1 MSGYASTK
9 YSASGVKTGTIVSY
23 GSNTAPDGFLD
34 CDGTAVSRTT
44 YASLFAVIGT
54 TYGTGDGSTTFN
66 LPDLQDN
73 VPLGKSGTK
82 SIGST
87 GGSATQTTTGSVSVG
102 NTTLSTSKIPSH
114 NHREGGHSEFGSTSS
129 ISAVL
134 RNTGA
139 DNSGKRFLT
148 ANTGGGG
155 SHNHSGT
162 FTGSSMSVLQ
172 PYVATNFCIKT

>member
-34 CDGTAVSRTT
+34 FDGSAVSRTT
-44 YASLFAVIGT
+44 YASLFSVIGT

-82 SIGST
+82 SIG
-87 GGSATQTTTGSVSVG
+87 
-102 NTTLSTSKIPSH
+102 
-114 NHREGGHSEFGSTSS
+114 
-129 ISAVL
+129 
-134 RNTGA
+134 
-139 DNSGKRFLT
+139 
-148 ANTGGGG
+148 
-155 SHNHSGT
+155 
-162 FTGSSMSVLQ
+162 
-172 PYVATNFCIKT
+172 

>member
-54 TYGTGDGSTTFN
+54 TYGTGDGSSTFN

-114 NHREGGHSEFGSTSS
+114 THTITQGGALNQFGARAHGCNTSDTTQAS
-129 ISAVL
+129 S
-134 RNTGA
+134 
-139 DNSGKRFLT
+139 S
-148 ANTGGGG
+148 TGGGG